1 MPKPEVI
8 EVNAFANRL
17 IAIGKNHNLNRDE
30 IIDTVLQNRMKYSH
44 DGMKVGRYYWWKMT
58 IQYMKKLNISD
69 PN

>member
-44 DGMKVGRYYWWKMT
+44 DGMKVARYY
-58 IQYMKKLNISD
+58 
-69 PN
+69 